1 MPTNPAMAWSEAVGG
16 LRLGAFSDGAM
27 VTVALENVGDRRLEV
42 LSEVQGI
49 EVNLDWYR
57 FTLTDASGHART
69 LRIVSDRN
77 RSAIIKAQLDP
88 GKRVEHAV
96 DLAAWA
102 KRPGNGA
109 AELAGDHD
117 LVVGYEVT
125 DAGTWWTGR
134 LETPKLHVRAV
145 Q

>member
-1 MPTNPAMAWSEAVGG
+1 MPTNPAMAWSAAVGG
-16 LRLGAFSDGAM
+16 LRLGASSDGAT

-57 FTLTDASGHART
+57 FTLTDASGHERT

-77 RSAIIKAQLDP
+77 RSAIIKAQVDP
-88 GKRVEHAV
+88 GKRVEHVV

-109 AELAGDHD
+109 AELAGDYD
-117 LVVGYEVT
+117 LVVGYEVS

-134 LETPKLHVRAV
+134 LETPRLRVRV
-145 Q
+145 TR